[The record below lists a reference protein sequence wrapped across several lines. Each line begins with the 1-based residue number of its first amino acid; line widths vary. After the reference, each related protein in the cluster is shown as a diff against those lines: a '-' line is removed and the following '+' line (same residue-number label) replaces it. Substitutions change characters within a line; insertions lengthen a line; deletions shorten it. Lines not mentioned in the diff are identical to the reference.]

1 LPKREGQV
9 AQSEGCVSRNFA
21 LDAVYVL
28 AYRHSAKLIPSH
40 LHVFRGAM
48 SVSYA
53 LIVADSLVA
62 DNVRPPRGSL
72 IRPGAP
78 GAAEYEP
85 GHSERQVTGWVTV
98 GPEIRWAATLAVPM
112 TDDQS
117 ALVTIEREGPT
128 PARAPAVPPVTLV
141 IPPGEV
147 DALLTLLRGLV
158 AQARRDGVLVRR
170 RGRAE
175 DRPAERTGPA
185 PR

>member
-1 LPKREGQV
+1 
-9 AQSEGCVSRNFA
+9 
-21 LDAVYVL
+21 
-28 AYRHSAKLIPSH
+28 
-40 LHVFRGAM
+40 
-48 SVSYA
+48 
-53 LIVADSLVA
+53 
-62 DNVRPPRGSL
+62 VRPPKGSL
-72 IRPGAP
+72 IRSGAP

-98 GPEIRWAATLAVPM
+98 GAETRWAATLAVPM

-128 PARAPAVPPVTLV
+128 PVRAPAVPPVTLV

-185 PR
+185 PH